1 MNLLKDKIKSTS
13 NNSIM
18 WRELLSG
25 DTFWSALM
33 VVQKRLGHSS
43 ITTTE
48 RYLTFRK
55 DFSITLTV
63 QSEFEKYLMQVGDN
77 YGGK

>member
-1 MNLLKDKIKSTS
+1 
-13 NNSIM
+13 
-18 WRELLSG
+18 
-25 DTFWSALM
+25 
-33 VVQKRLGHSS
+33 LGHSS